1 MHIQMPFIYQEL
13 EYMFKETKTCP
24 CGSYCKPMM
33 QTNKEASMTFV
44 IRTKGMHNRI
54 TLEIRVGERVK
65 INFLERCCLSRKW
78 RKKISRWH
86 ER

>member
-1 MHIQMPFIYQEL
+1 MHIQMPFIHQEL
-13 EYMFKETKTCP
+13 EYIFKETKTCP
-24 CGSYCKPMM
+24 CASYCKPMM
-33 QTNKEASMTFV
+33 QTNKEVSMTFV
-44 IRTKGMHNRI
+44 IRTKGIHNRI

-65 INFLERCCLSRKW
+65 INFLERYCLSRKW